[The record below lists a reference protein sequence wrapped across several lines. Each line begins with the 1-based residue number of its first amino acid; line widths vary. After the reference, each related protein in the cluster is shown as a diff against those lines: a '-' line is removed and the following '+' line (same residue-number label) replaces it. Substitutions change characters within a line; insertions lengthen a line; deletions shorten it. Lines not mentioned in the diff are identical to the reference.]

1 MLSGACAGQYDGSF
15 TLLNQFKIFH
25 PNHHW
30 IEKLWYG
37 SPWKWTFFTLG
48 LVDWLFQQCCFID
61 EPKKKG
67 LVLKLQVFVKFRIL
81 VLLCESWA
89 DFDPIWIKVFP
100 ILEFWHT
107 LFCGILI
114 CWTHNFLTNYDPIW
128 ITVFLIL
135 EFWETLFY
143 GILPIKKNS
152 LWCLF
157 DLPFPGLLRFIII
170 IEWDGSSS
178 YWIYIRILKW
188 SNFLNFSLSCWKNQ

>member
-1 MLSGACAGQYDGSF
+1 MMGALPFSINLRFFIQTIIGLRSF
-15 TLLNQFKIFH
+15 GMDH
-25 PNHHW
+25 PENEHSSHW
-30 IEKLWYG
+30 GWWIG
-37 SPWKWTFFTLG
+37 FFSSAVSLMS
-48 LVDWLFQQCCFID
+48 Q
-61 EPKKKG
+61 KKKG

-107 LFCGILI
+107 LFCAILI